1 MMTGVV
7 TKSLKNL
14 QRQVLTDLLGAQ
26 EVAKRVSAEK
36 SVTHMYD
43 VFVPKFKSLIFFILF
58 VCIQTCNMMA
68 KFQMHKNYWAPSRFL
83 VVQICKSH
91 SRNAR
96 RWFEKI

>member
-43 VFVPKFKSLIFFILF
+43 VFVQKFKSLIFLF
-58 VCIQTCNMMA
+58 CMYTNMQHDG
-68 KFQMHKNYWAPSRFL
+68 KIP
-83 VVQICKSH
+83 
-91 SRNAR
+91 NA
-96 RWFEKI
+96 